1 MSEKNIWSTTDETKL
16 LKLLSDDIPLEKIIK
31 KLKKKEKDIKY
42 KLKKIALRM
51 TNDKK
56 TKDDIKKTLKFLT
69 DEQITKI
76 INHVNNKN
84 LNNINVK
91 DFNDL
96 SDFGIKKKSK
106 KINNN
111 SNDSNKIILM
121 LTEINDKLTFFIN
134 NNATVNKSLNRENS
148 KLQISNIGN
157 GSLLSSDSLAKN
169 NELIDSLQKN
179 NIIAKKTINNS
190 YVSNSSSAGEDT
202 DDIINM
208 INKNKGVGRS

>member
-106 KINNN
+106 KNNNN

-134 NNATVNKSLNRENS
+134 NNTTVNKSLNREKL
-148 KLQISNIGN
+148 KLQISNICN
-157 GSLLSSDSLAKN
+157 GSLLSYDSSAKN
-169 NELIDSLQKN
+169 NEFIGSLQKN
-179 NIIAKKTINNS
+179 NIIAKLPINNS
-190 YVSNSSSAGEDT
+190 YVSNSSSSGEDT